1 MDSMPTPTTGHYRL
15 AQEMRKAVFMLG
27 YAATNMEN
35 GQVDTEHRRTMANEL
50 VELARQLER
59 GPVRHAEVTV
69 LGEVQQ

>member
-1 MDSMPTPTTGHYRL
+1 MATPTTSHYRL

-50 VELARQLER
+50 VELARQLEQ
-59 GPVRHAEVTV
+59 GPVRHAEATV
-69 LGEVQQ
+69 VREVER